1 MDMLDM
7 AMLGLV
13 IIGLLILVAGFR
25 QKVVIYYEVEEL
37 FVSLLAVLLPVGAY
51 LMAGIPPFNNALL
64 NDVWRWLLIPL
75 VGVLGILCL
84 LCNFKQAWQ
93 HSHDF
98 GLTLLV
104 GLFRLVFVSLV
115 IVVLAG
121 LSEQL
126 AERKPSQ
133 SRQARAWIL
142 IALAGL
148 LTRSLVNG
156 ERVYRNKGWL
166 TVK

>member
-1 MDMLDM
+1 MDMLDLV
-7 AMLGLV
+7 MLGLV
-13 IIGLLILVAGFR
+13 TIGLLVLVAGFC

-37 FVSLLAVLLPVGAY
+37 FVSLLGVLLPVGAY
-51 LMAGIPPFNNALL
+51 LMAGISPFNNALL
-64 NDVWRWLLIPL
+64 NDVWRWLLIPI
-75 VGVLGILCL
+75 VGLLGILCL
-84 LCNFKQAWQ
+84 LCNFIQAWQ

-104 GLFRLVFVSLV
+104 GLFRLIFVSLV
-115 IVVLAG
+115 LVVLVG

-148 LTRSLVNG
+148 LTRCLVNG
-156 ERVYRNKGWL
+156 QSVYRNKGWL
-166 TVK
+166 IVK

>member
-13 IIGLLILVAGFR
+13 TIGLLVLVAGFC

-37 FVSLLAVLLPVGAY
+37 FVSLLGVLLPVGAY
-51 LMAGIPPFNNALL
+51 LMAGISPFNNALL

-84 LCNFKQAWQ
+84 LCNFIQAWQ
-93 HSHDF
+93 HSHDL

-104 GLFRLVFVSLV
+104 GLFRLIFVSLV
-115 IVVLAG
+115 LVVLVG

-156 ERVYRNKGWL
+156 KRVYRNKGWL
-166 TVK
+166 IVK